1 MACCG
6 LRSLVHCV
14 FDVSD
19 ISCGYIVYLVNTII
33 TAYCE
38 YTASKRETQ
47 VLHMNID
54 TALLERVDKYRFK
67 KMFAT
72 RSEAIEFPLEAA
84 LELNPERPAVPKD
97 AAG

>member
-1 MACCG
+1 
-6 LRSLVHCV
+6 
-14 FDVSD
+14 
-19 ISCGYIVYLVNTII
+19 
-33 TAYCE
+33 
-38 YTASKRETQ
+38 
-47 VLHMNID
+47 MNID